1 LSAAGA
7 ISRTSRTSRAWAVGL
22 SLLSCLPLPA
32 AAGDAAIGAT
42 VPAWL
47 FPHNAPS
54 LAADNTVSAKLEHLK
69 GSRLGYTRAQ
79 LTDLFFAPDWHP
91 ESHAAPPQ
99 IVLHGRA
106 PGVYA
111 CGYCHLPTG
120 QGRPENAPL
129 AALPAAYIVQQVLDM
144 RTAARHS
151 AWHGAAFVPVDLMRD
166 VAANVSDAE
175 LAAAA
180 GYFAA
185 QPLRGRVTV
194 IERATIPRMRV
205 AAWIYARDS
214 RGGTEPLGQ
223 RLIEWAPDLSRHE
236 RRDEDLRYTAF
247 VPPGS
252 VNRGREI
259 AMHGL
264 PGVQACAGCH
274 GRRLQGTGLL
284 PPLAGRSPTYLLRQL
299 VAFQTKDRA
308 GLMAV
313 PMQAVVANMQLPD
326 LIAVAAYAASAS
338 AN

>member
-1 LSAAGA
+1 LSGGGA
-7 ISRTSRTSRAWAVGL
+7 ISRASRAWAVGL
-22 SLLSCLPLPA
+22 CLLSCLPPLPA
-32 AAGDAAIGAT
+32 AAGDAAIAGT

-47 FPHNAPS
+47 FPQNPLTAAEDNA
-54 LAADNTVSAKLEHLK
+54 VSAQIEHLK
-69 GSRLGYTRAQ
+69 GSRLGYTQAQ
-79 LTDLFFAPDWHP
+79 LTDLLFAPDWHP
-91 ESHAAPPQ
+91 ESHAPPPQ
-99 IVLHGRA
+99 IVLHGRE

-120 QGRPENAPL
+120 QGRPENSSL
-129 AALPAAYIVQQVLDM
+129 AGLPAAYIVQQVLDM
-144 RTAARHS
+144 KAAARHS

-166 VAANVSDAE
+166 VAATVSDME

-185 QPLRGRVTV
+185 QPLRPRVTV
-194 IERATIPRMRV
+194 IERARIPRMRV
-205 AAWIYARDS
+205 AAWIYVRDP
-214 RGGTEPLGQ
+214 RGGEEPLGQ
-223 RLIEWAPDLSRHE
+223 RLIEWAPDLTRHE

-247 VPPGS
+247 VPPCS

-259 AMHGL
+259 AMQGL

-274 GRRLQGTGLL
+274 GQHLRGTGLM

-299 VAFQTKDRA
+299 VAFQTRDRA

-313 PMQAVVANMQLPD
+313 PMQAVVAKLQLSD
-326 LIAVAAYAASAS
+326 LIAVAAYAASES